1 MHCNEHD
8 EKYLLF
14 CKNYD
19 QLLCKKCVIS
29 ETHRECKEISTFE
42 DVVLN
47 VKKSVAFTEIESS
60 LQELKENMSLILEDR
75 QKNLST
81 ISVSKEKLRSQ
92 ISAFRQQINHHL
104 DEIQDHFIAAL
115 NKTVENS
122 TQQINDFMASLE
134 EKQREIDACIEDVEI
149 IKNHA
154 TDLQTFL
161 GTKEL
166 GNKLNEKEKDLQSW
180 IDSGSLGHT
189 SISYQLNNLLQNFSE
204 ETATFGKSIVEVQ
217 PCKLSLQRRK
227 EGQAQLMKVDQ
238 EPKRLVEHITLEL
251 KAKFDTKATNVSG
264 CFILP
269 CGKLVV
275 SNYSPS
281 YLTLFAPDG
290 KFEKKITNTIPSIHD
305 ITCVDN
311 DIVAVI
317 SASERNIQLVSLKS
331 GKAVRIIKTNFFSH
345 DLTFTEERFI
355 VCPAQDQMQEVRLEN
370 SILCTIGSN
379 VLATYVASLGNALF
393 FVKKIHIPLFA
404 LIEMGIYF
412 GLLRIIKFFRGL
424 DVLQ

>member
-1 MHCNEHD
+1 MATSSNSCGICNLRHISKPTLVWCSDCNEGLCDDCKEHHSLLKATRDHNIIPFAEYQKLPSFITNIAMHCNEHD

-14 CKNYD
+14 CKKHD
-19 QLLCKKCVIS
+19 QLLCRKCVIS

-47 VKKSVAFTEIESS
+47 AKKSVAFTEIESS

-180 IDSGSLGHT
+180 IDGGSLGHT
-189 SISYQLNNLLQNFSE
+189 SISFQLNNLLQNFSE
-204 ETATFGKSIVEVQ
+204 ETATFGKPIVDVQ
-217 PCKLSLQRRK
+217 SCKIQLQRRK

-251 KAKFDTKATNVSG
+251 KAKFDTTATNVSG
-264 CFILP
+264 CCILP

-290 KFEKKITNTIPSIHD
+290 KFEKKNYQHH
-305 ITCVDN
+305 
-311 DIVAVI
+311 A
-317 SASERNIQLVSLKS
+317 
-331 GKAVRIIKTNFFSH
+331 
-345 DLTFTEERFI
+345 
-355 VCPAQDQMQEVRLEN
+355 
-370 SILCTIGSN
+370 
-379 VLATYVASLGNALF
+379 
-393 FVKKIHIPLFA
+393 
-404 LIEMGIYF
+404 
-412 GLLRIIKFFRGL
+412 
-424 DVLQ
+424 